1 MSATVDELFAGLG
14 AWVAGR
20 CRPSALHR
28 YGAHDDQHAVLRLPD
43 GPGPHP
49 VAVVLHGG
57 FWRATFTKA
66 NTEAVAAALA
76 EEGWASWNV
85 EYRRVGAGGGY
96 PATLADIAAACQAL
110 AHVAAPLDLGKT
122 VAVGHSAGGQLALWA
137 AAERLVGGAV
147 SLAGVSD
154 LAAAV
159 ALGAGAAVELMGGTV
174 EELPAAYA
182 DADPSQRL
190 PLGVAT
196 LLVHGTADD
205 RVPIAQSRRFAARA
219 RAAGDECRLLE
230 LPGAGHFAVIDPRSS
245 YWPQIAAA
253 IGVLLPF
260 SRG

>member
-1 MSATVDELFAGLG
+1 MSASVDEVFAGLR
-14 AWVAGR
+14 AWAEARGR
-20 CRPSALHR
+20 AASIHR
-28 YGAHDDQHAVLRLPD
+28 YGSHEDQHAVLRLPD
-43 GPGPHP
+43 GAGPHP

-57 FWRATFTKA
+57 FWRATFTRA
-66 NTEAVAAALA
+66 NTEAVAVALA

-96 PATLADIAAACQAL
+96 PATLADVAAACRAL
-110 AHVAAPLDLGKT
+110 AEVGAELDLRAT

-137 AAERLVGGAV
+137 AAEHLVGGAV

-154 LAAAV
+154 LASAA

-174 EELPAAYA
+174 DEVPAAYA

-190 PLGVAT
+190 PLGVPV

-205 RVPIAQSRRFAARA
+205 RVPVAQSRRFAARA

-245 YWPQIAAA
+245 NWPPIAAA
-253 IGVLLPF
+253 IGALLPL